1 MPWLGKDFPK
11 WDVYHWVYHWDRT
24 MSNPMIYPMKWIYP
38 MISVDLSQPR
48 YIIGYIIYELLDFED
63 FHVEKQPNQFRDLNN

>member
-1 MPWLGKDFPK
+1 
-11 WDVYHWVYHWDRT
+11 
-24 MSNPMIYPMKWIYP
+24 

-63 FHVEKQPNQFRDLNN
+63 FHEVEKQPFINPGISTTD